1 MRKYANLLQGEF
13 ERSITHMMRYP
24 LETGAMI
31 FMFCLMFFMM
41 FFFSESVTRNVV
53 VDDGTKSEL
62 EANSARI
69 LVGYVVWLVSTG
81 ALNLTSTQLI
91 VEAQAGTL
99 QQLYLTPLGFT
110 TLLIA
115 RTIIGFLFSLL
126 VTCIIAGIILS
137 VSGILLE
144 ADYVAMFVS
153 LIFIWIGVSG
163 LGLIFAGLTLV
174 LKRIQQVLSLAVW
187 GSILL
192 TFTPLENVP
201 AGLLFFVRTFPFT
214 QGIRIFQ
221 FSAVDNESFMDLIA
235 NGEILYLVG
244 GSIAYFLIG
253 LWCYRRF
260 ENIARRK
267 GVLGQY

>member
-1 MRKYANLLQGEF
+1 MRKYAHLLQGEF
-13 ERSITHMMRYP
+13 QRSFTHMMRYP
-24 LETGAMI
+24 LETGAMV

-41 FFFSESVTRNVV
+41 FFFADSVTRNVA
-53 VDDGTKSEL
+53 VDSMTKSEL

-69 LVGYVVWLVSTG
+69 LMGYIVWLVSTG
-81 ALNLTSTQLI
+81 ALNLMSTQLT

-115 RTIIGFLFSLL
+115 RAAVGFLFSLV
-126 VTCIIAGIILS
+126 VTSIIAFIILS

-144 ADYVAMFVS
+144 TDYVALFVS
-153 LIFIWIGVSG
+153 LVFIWIGVSG

-174 LKRIQQVLSLAVW
+174 LKRIQQVLALAVW

-192 TFTPLENVP
+192 TFTPLEDIP
-201 AGLLFFVRTFPFT
+201 GWLTFFVKTFPFT
-214 QGIRIFQ
+214 QGMRIFRA
-221 FSAVDNESFMDLIA
+221 SAVDHESFVRLIV
-235 NGEILYLVG
+235 NGEIPYLVG
-244 GSIAYFLIG
+244 GAIAYFIVG
-253 LWCYRRF
+253 LWCYQRF
-260 ENIARRK
+260 ENIARKK